1 MESYGIPVPVLANI
15 LGVTKQTIHIRINSD
30 QYKTTEIKSSRGG
43 NNGLQKLV
51 LFSSLNPEEQKAV
64 LNQEISQLLPS
75 QIFPFD
81 VKQYIEEYGLEELQ
95 KAFLREQACQE
106 IIITRQEPFPK
117 KKLGLLYDK
126 WTEKLGLKNEKYL
139 MKIVREYAKGGFQS
153 LLHKKRFDKGIRR
166 SICQAGENLVKDL
179 YLTEYKPSK
188 MDVYK
193 EALRQATEEFGSDFC
208 QECDFKDKC
217 REVNKSGIK
226 IGSYATV
233 DRVIQTIPLAEIVR
247 FRYGKEEWQKKMMPK
262 TRLSREGIPIFYRGV
277 MDHQK
282 LDILVRYPDGSIGRI
297 WLTAIIDF
305 RSNVIL
311 GWVLCREQSSATIAE
326 TLRQIVKVHG
336 NMVYELYEDNGKPER
351 SYFLNGKETV
361 FETVEEYLATCDG
374 VYKAIGIQK
383 VRRAKKRSPWS
394 KGSIERF
401 FRTVAEGFCKHQE
414 TWLGSKPSDRPTD
427 WQATLKKLKDDQRIP
442 TVDVIVKRFQEWL
455 EKYHY
460 TVQQDL
466 GGSPME
472 IFQTTEK
479 YQAAVPT
486 GEALAMIMTHVTTR
500 VVQTDGIQLENRY
513 YQNIKELAAYV
524 RTKVIVRYDP
534 AFTDEIY
541 VFTTDNKYICTAH
554 LRKDLSPRSSS
565 EEIAGHIA
573 LQKGAHKDLIERRKG
588 YKVKRAKKPHKIY
601 SPEVAAAT
609 EPVAVKLTGFEGINK
624 SKNKTSAPASG
635 SKRSRGAFDN
645 YLLEKAEKALAK

>member
-1 MESYGIPVPVLANI
+1 MESYQIPVNVLAQI
-15 LGVTKQTIHIRINSD
+15 LNVTERMIRFRID
-30 QYKTTEIKSSRGG
+30 QGQYKAIEVKSSRGG
-43 NNGLQKLV
+43 NNGFQKLV

-81 VKQYIEEYGLEELQ
+81 VKQYIEEYGIEEFQ
-95 KAFLREQACQE
+95 KALMREQACKE
-106 IIITRQEPFPK
+106 IIVTRQEPFPK

-139 MKIVREYAKGGFQS
+139 MKIVREYIEGGFQS
-153 LLHKKRFDKGIRR
+153 LLHKKRFDKGTRR

-217 REVNKSGIK
+217 QEAVQSGIK

-233 DRVIQTIPLAEIVR
+233 DRVIQTIPPAEIVR
-247 FRYGKEEWQKKMMPK
+247 FRYGKEEWQKKIMPK
-262 TRLSREGIPIFYRGV
+262 ARLSREGIPLFYRGV
-277 MDHQK
+277 LDHQK
-282 LDILVRYPDGSIGRI
+282 LDLLVRYPDGSIGRI

-336 NMVYELYEDNGKPER
+336 NMVYELYEDNGRPER
-351 SYFLNGKETV
+351 SNFLSGKETV

-374 VYKAIGIQK
+374 VYKAIGIQN

-401 FRTVAEGFCKHQE
+401 FRTVSEGFCKHQE

-442 TVDVIVKRFQEWL
+442 TVDIIVKRFQEWL
-455 EKYHY
+455 EKYHH

-472 IFQTTEK
+472 VFQTTEK

-500 VVQTDGIQLENRY
+500 VIQTDGIQLENRY

-524 RTKVIVRYDP
+524 RTKVIIRYDP
-534 AFTDEIY
+534 AFTDEVY
-541 VFTTDNKYICTAH
+541 VFTTDNKYICTAR

-565 EEIAGHIA
+565 EEIAEHIA
-573 LQKGAHKDLIERRKG
+573 LQKGAHKELVERRNG
-588 YKVKRAKKPHKIY
+588 YKINQGKKPHKIY
-601 SPEVAAAT
+601 TSEVAATT
-609 EPVAVKLTGFEGINK
+609 EPTAIKLTGFEGINRNK
-624 SKNKTSAPASG
+624 SSVPTSG
-635 SKRSRGAFDN
+635 SGKIRSAFDN
-645 YLLEKAEKALAK
+645 YLIEKAEKALAK